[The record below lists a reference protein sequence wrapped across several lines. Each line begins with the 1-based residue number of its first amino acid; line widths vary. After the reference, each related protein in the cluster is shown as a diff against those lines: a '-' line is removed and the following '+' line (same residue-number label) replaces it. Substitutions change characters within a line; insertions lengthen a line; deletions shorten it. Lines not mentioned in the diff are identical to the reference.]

1 MSDQATELPDDLTD
15 EEREALNYQEPTED
29 VNESEQQTEAA
40 TGETDEGATGEA
52 VADADD
58 APAVA
63 DDAAAPVVA
72 VEEQPAVEPEAK
84 QPVAEQPKA
93 APAPAPILIVDAP
106 ADAQDRLSQIATDKA
121 ALLDKYENG
130 DITAKELHT
139 QTDALNEQQFE
150 LRQQLREAE
159 LARKLEAQRAQN
171 EWDGQCRSFLEGRTE
186 YHGDAGKDRFQALDE
201 AIKAM
206 ARMPINKGVSGDK
219 LLLKAHNAVRAAYGD
234 APEAAA
240 APQKKINQPVVPK
253 PAIPPTNIGKLPAAD
268 ANDTSGS
275 EFAALDTLA
284 KGADVEAYEAA
295 LTKLSDSQ
303 RARYMAR

>member
-15 EEREALNYQEPTED
+15 EEREALNYQEPAED
-29 VNESEQQTEAA
+29 VNASEQQAEQADPDAAPVEA
-40 TGETDEGATGEA
+40 DGADPAADDASAGADDAQPA
-52 VADADD
+52 VAADADP
-58 APAVA
+58 APAAEPVA
-63 DDAAAPVVA
+63 
-72 VEEQPAVEPEAK
+72 E
-84 QPVAEQPKA
+84 VAEQPKA

-106 ADAQDRLSQIATDKA
+106 ADAQDRLTQIATDKA

-171 EWDGQCRSFLEGRTE
+171 EWDGQCRSFLEGRPE

-240 APQKKINQPVVPK
+240 PQKKINQPVVPK

-268 ANDTSGS
+268 ANDTSGG